1 MAQNRFL
8 TAAENLWNAVEAA
21 KGAAT
26 TLIVKRIFHQCLN
39 QPHQMPLSNT
49 SHPMYMY
56 SRGSMDTIRERIR
69 NAFRTSTEDDDA
81 LTIIDELTQT
91 AESPLYVL
99 LTTAMTRYRQWRIV
113 LENGSD
119 SDSDSD

>member
-1 MAQNRFL
+1 
-8 TAAENLWNAVEAA
+8 
-21 KGAAT
+21 
-26 TLIVKRIFHQCLN
+26 
-39 QPHQMPLSNT
+39 MPLSNT

-81 LTIIDELTQT
+81 ITIIDELTQT